1 MFSLIISYSFVTRN
15 SCEIQL
21 GLFFFF
27 PSCGIGFSW
36 QLGLLEASGCPG
48 SCAWHFGGEFRRHTQ
63 VELST
68 GMLTRGGL
76 RGVRLLCA
84 TSFPETGDFQRK
96 EVEGAGLTD
105 VGPMSLLRSAKKSWL

>member
-1 MFSLIISYSFVTRN
+1 MVSVGSWGCWRLQDVLDHV
-15 SCEIQL
+15 L
-21 GLFFFF
+21 GTW
-27 PSCGIGFSW
+27 G
-36 QLGLLEASGCPG
+36 
-48 SCAWHFGGEFRRHTQ
+48 GGEFRRHTQ
-63 VELST
+63 VELSA
-68 GMLTRGGL
+68 GMFTRGGL